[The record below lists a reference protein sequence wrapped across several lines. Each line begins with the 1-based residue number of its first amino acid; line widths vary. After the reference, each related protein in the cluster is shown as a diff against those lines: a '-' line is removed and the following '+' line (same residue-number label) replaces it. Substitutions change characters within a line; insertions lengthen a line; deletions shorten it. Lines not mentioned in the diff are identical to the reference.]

1 MARDGS
7 VLVLLSN
14 QAQRPAEHEEVYP
27 EFMNP
32 MKLIQDNSAS
42 IRVPSQ
48 ISEHRKDHE
57 AIVRVDAGTGQAG
70 PPSQTENR
78 DTLEMVAAAQNEGQP
93 SQDGKITIDSTGFQ
107 ELYRVSNA
115 VDEENIQEEVR
126 IQAQNLMDRLRVEP
140 IQQLQRPG
148 SRQPAVARSALGERH
163 LFELPT
169 SLVEDLYKE

>member
-1 MARDGS
+1 MIQQLVDNRNSKSPVARDGS

-27 EFMNP
+27 EFINP

-70 PPSQTENR
+70 PPTLHINASQTENR
-78 DTLEMVAAAQNEGQP
+78 DTLEMVAAQNEGQP
-93 SQDGKITIDSTGFQ
+93 SQDGKITIDSTGF
-107 ELYRVSNA
+107 
-115 VDEENIQEEVR
+115 
-126 IQAQNLMDRLRVEP
+126 
-140 IQQLQRPG
+140 
-148 SRQPAVARSALGERH
+148 
-163 LFELPT
+163 
-169 SLVEDLYKE
+169 